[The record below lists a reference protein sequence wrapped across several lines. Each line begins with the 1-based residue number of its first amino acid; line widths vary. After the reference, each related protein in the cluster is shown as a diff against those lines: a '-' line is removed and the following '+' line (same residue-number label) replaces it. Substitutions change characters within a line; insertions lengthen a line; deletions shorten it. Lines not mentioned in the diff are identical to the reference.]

1 MCFSNALDGT
11 KMMQHLKEMNVWT
24 VTTVVMSVNSNYE
37 DFKPAETLRSTAIL
51 LGVHE
56 FQLQI

>member
-1 MCFSNALDGT
+1 MCISNALDGT

-24 VTTVVMSVNSNYE
+24 VTTVMMSVNSNFE
-37 DFKPAETLRSTAIL
+37 DFKPAEMLCSTAIL
-51 LGVHE
+51 LGVRE

>member
-1 MCFSNALDGT
+1 M
-11 KMMQHLKEMNVWT
+11 
-24 VTTVVMSVNSNYE
+24 MSVNSNFE